1 MNETFKRRYHMKKVF
16 IATAICAAISSSALA
31 AGTSVTVGY
40 QNQSVDDGSGPNQ
53 QQINLQVRQKF
64 TDLFAADFFLAP
76 NQNDHFEDSSGKAS
90 SKSYRVGNRVEAGL
104 TAQKQI
110 FGPVD
115 GYARLG
121 LGVKTVNGAQSFA
134 YNSEEL
140 GVIYHTPFNVRARVG
155 YRWRQAFDTTTA
167 QNDTSTTARMGL
179 AYDLNKVDT
188 IGFNFDK
195 TNNDIGAGQTAY
207 QLTYTRKF

>member
-1 MNETFKRRYHMKKVF
+1 MKKVF

-40 QNQSVDDGSGPNQ
+40 QNQSVDDNSGPNQ

-64 TDLFAADFFLAP
+64 TDLFAGDFTLAP
-76 NQNDHFEDSSGKAS
+76 NQNDYFIEPSGKAS
-90 SKSYRVGNRVEAGL
+90 SKSYRVGNRVEAGFS
-104 TAQKQI
+104 AQKQI

-140 GVIYHTPFNVRARVG
+140 GLIYHTPFNVRARVG
-155 YRWRQAFDTTTA
+155 YRWRQAFSTTPT
-167 QNDTSTTARMGL
+167 QNDSNTTVRMGL
-179 AYDLNKVDT
+179 AYDLTKVDT
-188 IGFNFDK
+188 VGFNFDK
-195 TNNDIGAGQTAY
+195 ANNDIGPGQTAY
-207 QLTYTRKF
+207 QVTYTRKF

>member
-1 MNETFKRRYHMKKVF
+1 MKKVF
-16 IATAICAAISSSALA
+16 IAAAICAAISSSALA

-40 QNQSVDDGSGPNQ
+40 QNQSVDDHSGPNQ
-53 QQINLQVRQKF
+53 QQVNLQVKQKF
-64 TDLFAADFFLAP
+64 TDLFAADFGLAP
-76 NQNDHFEDSSGKAS
+76 NQNDYFVDSSGKAS
-90 SKSYRVGNRVEAGL
+90 SKSYRAGNRVEAGL
-104 TAQKQI
+104 AAQKQI

-140 GVIYHTPFNVRARVG
+140 GVVYHAPFDLHAKLG
-155 YRWRQAFDTTTA
+155 YRWRQAFSTTTA
-167 QNDTSTTARMGL
+167 QNDTNTTLRMGL
-179 AYDLNKVDT
+179 AYDLTKADTVGVNYDKV
-188 IGFNFDK
+188 
-195 TNNDIGAGQTAY
+195 NNDIGAGQTAY